1 MVGQKSPDYEPLL
14 QLEELRLS
22 TGATVPRFLHHV
34 DTYLQ
39 GFTLGITEDN
49 PGRPSVT
56 NHKFRKLSD
65 FQVGKGDATGALS
78 PSLAPQPAVQSVD
91 YC

>member
-22 TGATVPRFLHHV
+22 HTWSTRIVFCDPEGES
-34 DTYLQ
+34 LQ
-39 GFTLGITEDN
+39 VRVNMVEKSGH
-49 PGRPSVT
+49 SCASA

-78 PSLAPQPAVQSVD
+78 PSLAPQPAVQSVFVS
-91 YC
+91 